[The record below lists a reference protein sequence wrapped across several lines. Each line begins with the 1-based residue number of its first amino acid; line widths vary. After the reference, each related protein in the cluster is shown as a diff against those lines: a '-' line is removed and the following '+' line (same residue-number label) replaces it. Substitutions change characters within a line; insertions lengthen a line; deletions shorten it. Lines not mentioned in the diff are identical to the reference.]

1 MAVEIWILGALFAGI
16 MALYWLTPLGVP
28 ALRRMGGGE
37 ASPDLRFGYQPD
49 ETYRLL
55 ALYGPAG
62 IAHFRRLLWID
73 MVFPGVY
80 AAFFALLTLEWTR
93 WVGASPVWAAA
104 GVGCAISAGASDY
117 IENILLMRVLAALP
131 GRLDAAVRAASI
143 FTRAKFVFSNLTLAI
158 PVAYWL
164 VAHLV

>member
-1 MAVEIWILGALFAGI
+1 MIERL
-16 MALYWLTPLGVP
+16 
-28 ALRRMGGGE
+28 GGGA

-80 AAFFALLTLEWTR
+80 AAFFGLITLEWAQWGMRTR
-93 WVGASPVWAAA
+93 SGRQL
-104 GVGCAISAGASDY
+104 ASDA
-117 IENILLMRVLAALP
+117 RSPPAPATTSRTP
-131 GRLDAAVRAASI
+131 S
-143 FTRAKFVFSNLTLAI
+143 
-158 PVAYWL
+158 
-164 VAHLV
+164 

>member
-1 MAVEIWILGALFAGI
+1 MAMMILVLGALFLGF

-28 ALRRMGGGE
+28 TLKRLGGGE

-55 ALYGPAG
+55 AHYGPAG

-80 AAFFALLTLEWTR
+80 AALFALLTLEWAQ
-93 WVGASPVWAAA
+93 WVDASPAWAAA
-104 GVGCAISAGASDY
+104 GVGCAMAAGASDY
-117 IENILLMRVLAALP
+117 VENILLMRVLGALP
-131 GRLDAAVRAASI
+131 ARADATVRAASI
-143 FTRAKFVFSNLTLAI
+143 FTRAKFVFSKLTLAI
-158 PVAYWL
+158 PVAQWL
-164 VAHLV
+164 VAHLL